1 MQQRKKKIRLGDLLV
16 ESGAISGQQLL
27 EALGEQ
33 KKVGLKLGKMLIHLG
48 FLDEAK
54 LMEVLSQQLRIP
66 YVDISHHEFNEQ
78 LVQKLPETLA
88 RRFRAII
95 LQETDGV
102 YQVGM
107 SDPMDIFAYD
117 EICRVLNQQV
127 RQAVVRESDLLN
139 ALDANYR
146 HRSEISSLAQE
157 LQQELGADEF
167 DISQIAQSSDVSD
180 APVVRL
186 LQTIFEDAK
195 QAKSSDIHIEPGE
208 SVVRIRQRVDGVLQE
223 QVMKEK
229 RITAAL
235 VLRLKLMAGL
245 DISEKRIPQDGR
257 FSLRIKNSNVDV
269 RISTMPTQHGE
280 SVVMRLLDQSAGAI
294 SLDRSGM
301 PETILRRFR
310 RMIHRPHGLVLVT
323 GPTGSGKTTTLYGA
337 LTELNSPEK
346 KIITVED
353 PVEYQLE
360 RVNQVQVNPKI
371 GLTFGSVL
379 RATLRQDPDILLVG
393 EIRDQ
398 ETAEIALRASMTGH
412 LVLSTLHTND
422 AVTSAMR
429 LIDIGVEGY
438 LAAVSLRAVIAQRLV
453 RKICSSCGIDY
464 LPDLH
469 EEALLRTVLDENRL
483 ASIRFRKGQGCRQC
497 NNTGYR
503 GRVGVFEFLE
513 IDGPMADAL
522 RANDSGAFVQ
532 AANNSPGYK
541 PLIYSALE
549 YAEKG
554 VISIAE
560 VFRVAGEVDVGEL
573 IDEQTMDAQP
583 GGQQPDGDA
592 VTPSVGETEISK
604 SSSAPGPSSAD
615 GLSLDDSY

>member
-1 MQQRKKKIRLGDLLV
+1 MQQPKKKMRLGDLLV
-16 ESGAISGQQLL
+16 ESGAITEEQLL
-27 EALGEQ
+27 EALKEQ
-33 KKVGLKLGKMLIHLG
+33 KKAGLKLGKMLIHLG
-48 FLDEAK
+48 FLDETK
-54 LMEVLSQQLRIP
+54 LMEILSRQLRIP
-66 YVDISHHEFNEQ
+66 YVDISNYEFNEQ
-78 LVQKLPETLA
+78 MVQRLPETLA
-88 RRFRAII
+88 RRFRAIVI
-95 LQETDGV
+95 KETNGV
-102 YQVGM
+102 YLVGM

-117 EICRVLNQQV
+117 EICRVLSQQV
-127 RQAVVRESDLLN
+127 DQAVVRESDLLN
-139 ALDANYR
+139 VLDVNYR
-146 HRSEISSLAQE
+146 HQSEISSLAQE
-157 LQQELGADEF
+157 LHKELGDDEF
-167 DISQIAQSSDVSD
+167 DISQITESSDIGE

-186 LQTIFEDAK
+186 LQTIFEDAQ
-195 QAKSSDIHIEPGE
+195 QAKASDIHIEPGE
-208 SVVRIRQRVDGVLQE
+208 TVVRIRQRVDGVLQE

-257 FSLRIKNSNVDV
+257 FRLRVKNSDIDV

-301 PETILRRFR
+301 PEDILKRFR

-337 LTELNSPEK
+337 LTELNVPEK

-360 RVNQVQVNPKI
+360 RINQVQVNPKI
-371 GLTFGSVL
+371 GLSFGSVL

-453 RKICSSCGIDY
+453 RRICSSCGIDHV
-464 LPDLH
+464 PDVH
-469 EEALLRTVLDENRL
+469 EKALLRTVLTEDRL
-483 ASIRFRKGQGCRQC
+483 ASIRFRRGQGCRQC
-497 NNTGYR
+497 NNTGYK
-503 GRVGVFEFLE
+503 GRVGVFELLE
-513 IDGPMADAL
+513 INGPMADAL
-522 RANDSGAFVQ
+522 RMNDSAAFVR
-532 AANNSPGYK
+532 AANSCPGYK

-554 VISIAE
+554 IVSIEE
-560 VFRVAGEVDVGEL
+560 VFRVAEEVDVAEPA
-573 IDEQTMDAQP
+573 DASVVQPDSEAQP
-583 GGQQPDGDA
+583 PPVSAAENLQDS
-592 VTPSVGETEISK
+592 TPPEPSE
-604 SSSAPGPSSAD
+604 PG
-615 GLSLDDSY
+615 GLSLDTSY